1 MGTVVAVPSE
11 HAVRR
16 RRRRL
21 IEVQVGAAVTWREHG
36 SIEVAAL
43 DLASAARVVRR
54 ASDVIELTT
63 STTAA
68 GAAGRVRRLLRRRL
82 SAAGRRQRRLPPSAA
97 RRLGRAGGAAGGRVA
112 DGAIEQLGG
121 DARHVLTESPLKLL
135 LIHRQALVGLG
146 LAVVAPQ
153 QHRVLLRQ
161 LPVKRRTNTTTMKS
175 IAN

>member
-112 DGAIEQLGG
+112 DGAIEQLG
-121 DARHVLTESPLKLL
+121 DARHVLTESPLEFLL
-135 LIHRQALVGLG
+135 VHRQALVGLG